1 MIVLKCILIDFGS
14 TFIKYSIYNSYTDK
28 ILLSDKIKFPDPII
42 CDSSRYIVSKNKI
55 DESVFSL
62 MEIAKKNEC
71 KKLFISVQM
80 HGYILKYNNGNFSD
94 YISWRDKSGD
104 ISIIADYNINFIDRG
119 TSLKNNLPFVKL
131 CCNKE
136 TTYNCEFFT
145 LGSYISY
152 ILTGNNTTH
161 KTDACASGFFD
172 AKTLNPLPYPLK
184 EIILPTVKNEI
195 SCVGRYE
202 NIDVYSPCGDHQVS
216 FYGINEND
224 FYLLNIGTATQ
235 LSYLENENCIASSCE
250 KRPYFDDNNRVFT
263 VSGLV
268 GGDVLFKK
276 NSFESLINE
285 IDASLKKLPKKT
297 KFVFAGG
304 GAELAYEKISSFFNN
319 KGFECK
325 LLNKN
330 AGLEGLIK
338 MVKKTEIKK
347 GVMVSEI
354 PFINLPLIFKNNDLN
369 FFIIDTEHGAF
380 DYSTVSAMITNATLC
395 SIPSIIRLSDNTR
408 MNITKYSD
416 AGANGFILPMTNSP
430 EDIIPVIKYAK
441 YSPIGKRGI
450 STMRAHTLYNPPP
463 LKDYMNKANEKLKVY
478 AQIETVEGI
487 KNINEIITV
496 NGLEGVFIGPNDL
509 SCDLDCIGDNKPVIE
524 CIEIIASA
532 CKKAN
537 KTWGIITTDIELISV
552 AKQNNVKL
560 ISYGSELN
568 ILNNG
573 CKTIK
578 EKI

>member
-1 MIVLKCILIDFGS
+1 MIVLKYFLLDYGS
-14 TFIKYSIYNSYTDK
+14 TFIKYSIYNSNSDK
-28 ILLSDKIKFPDPII
+28 ILLSDKIKFPDPIV
-42 CDSSRYIVSKNKI
+42 CDNLRYIVSKNKI
-55 DESVFSL
+55 DESVFYL
-62 MEIAKKNEC
+62 MEIAKKNNCE
-71 KKLFISVQM
+71 KIFISVQM
-80 HGYILKYNNGNFSD
+80 HGYILKYKNGNFSD
-94 YISWRDKSGD
+94 YVSWRDKSGD
-104 ISIIADYNINFIDRG
+104 MSIIADYNMNFNDRG
-119 TSLKNNLPFVKL
+119 TSLKDNLPFVKL
-131 CCNKE
+131 LCNKE
-136 TTYNCEFFT
+136 NTYNCEFFT
-145 LGSYISY
+145 CGSYISY
-152 ILTGNNTTH
+152 ILTGNNATH

-172 AKTLNPLPYPLK
+172 AKTLSPLPYPLK
-184 EIILPTVKNEI
+184 EIILPSIKNEI
-195 SCVGRYE
+195 SCVGSYE

-216 FYGINEND
+216 FFGINEND

-235 LSYLENENCIASSCE
+235 LSCLENEKFIAASCE

-268 GGDVLFKK
+268 GGDVLFKE
-276 NSFESLINE
+276 NSFELLISDINTA
-285 IDASLKKLPKKT
+285 IKKLPNKT

-304 GAELAYEKISSFFNN
+304 GAELAFEKISSIFKK

-325 LLNKN
+325 LFNKN

-354 PFINLPLIFKNNDLN
+354 PFINLPLIFKNNNLN
-369 FFIIDTEHGAF
+369 FFIIDNEHGAF
-380 DYSTVSAMITNATLC
+380 DYSTVTALVTNAKLC
-395 SIPSIIRLSDNTR
+395 GIPSIIRLSDNTR

-416 AGANGFILPMTNSP
+416 AGVNGFILPMTNSP

-463 LKDYMNKANEKLKVY
+463 LKEYMNEANEKLKIY
-478 AQIETVEGI
+478 AQIETNKGV
-487 KNINEIITV
+487 KNINEILSV

-509 SCDLDCIGDNKPVIE
+509 SCDLDCIGDKKPVIK
-524 CIEIIASA
+524 CIEKVASA

-537 KTWGIITTDIELISV
+537 KPWGIITTDSELISV
-552 AKQNNVKL
+552 AKENNVKL

-573 CKTIK
+573 CKIIK